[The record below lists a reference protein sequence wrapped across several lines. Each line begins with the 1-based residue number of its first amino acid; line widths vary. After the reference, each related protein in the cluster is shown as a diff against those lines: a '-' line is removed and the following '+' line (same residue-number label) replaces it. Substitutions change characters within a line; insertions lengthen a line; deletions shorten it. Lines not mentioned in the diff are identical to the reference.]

1 MLAYLNKIKLWIR
14 NLLFCRSFNSLGIEF
29 FFSLLFFWSRLKPS
43 FTISIYLWM
52 CMCVYLDSC
61 NLACM
66 LNWFQFIHVVILNA
80 FLVCRPLSS
89 RLKLFSFF
97 FFWISEFC
105 QSIQFDSS
113 GVTVYCLYFVD
124 VVVIVIRVYDYVVF
138 NLRIVIQR

>member
-97 FFWISEFC
+97 FFGYQNFVNRFSL
-105 QSIQFDSS
+105 IQVVWRFIVCILLMLLLSS
-113 GVTVYCLYFVD
+113 YACM
-124 VVVIVIRVYDYVVF
+124 IM
-138 NLRIVIQR
+138 